1 MNQNRVSIDNIDER
15 DSTHANVDGSDDQHN
30 EDNAGVA
37 EDATF
42 EEADQLDV
50 SSHRHADDEG
60 IDIGELEPEPV
71 VRFSSSARTVSVRDR
86 HRSDIT
92 KNPAKRPS
100 RVPPKPTRAVDIDE
114 EDNVIDEEF
123 VSAPPDRTI
132 STVVRVYDFLNHM
145 VIFYE

>member
-15 DSTHANVDGSDDQHN
+15 DSTHANVDGSDDQHS

-50 SSHRHADDEG
+50 SSHRHADEEG

-86 HRSDIT
+86 RSDNT

-100 RVPPKPTRAVDIDE
+100 RVPPKPTRMVDIDE

-123 VSAPPDRTI
+123 VSAAPYRKI
-132 STVVRVYDFLNHM
+132 SPLVRICVF
-145 VIFYE
+145 